1 MVPTVVRILHA
12 MTEPG
17 ASPDRR
23 HGLPRVVGRPCA
35 LVAVVTPPP
44 GVRTGT
50 TFWMMTSMR
59 RKPRRGAG
67 PTTYL
72 ETVDAE
78 EDGERGDGWE
88 RLAIVRVH
96 LCMLVHAC
104 SQGARAGAGSR
115 GPDAHA
121 GKVLTETTWPR
132 PKHRISVSCSLE
144 KRKPDVHAIHGK
156 RSLPMELMRHGAGR
170 CSSWLAAMAP
180 TAPTTSKRRRS
191 TQTVEDVATM
201 AVWQLMQYEA

>member
-1 MVPTVVRILHA
+1 MVTTVVRILHA

-17 ASPDRR
+17 ASADRR

-78 EDGERGDGWE
+78 EDGERGDWWE

-104 SQGARAGAGSR
+104 SQGHELERVRAA
-115 GPDAHA
+115 
-121 GKVLTETTWPR
+121 
-132 PKHRISVSCSLE
+132 
-144 KRKPDVHAIHGK
+144 
-156 RSLPMELMRHGAGR
+156 
-170 CSSWLAAMAP
+170 
-180 TAPTTSKRRRS
+180 
-191 TQTVEDVATM
+191 
-201 AVWQLMQYEA
+201 